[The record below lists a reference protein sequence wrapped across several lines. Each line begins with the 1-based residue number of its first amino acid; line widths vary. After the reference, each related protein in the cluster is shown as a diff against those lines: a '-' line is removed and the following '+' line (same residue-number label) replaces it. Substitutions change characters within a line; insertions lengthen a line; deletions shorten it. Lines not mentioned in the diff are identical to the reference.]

1 MNLLSFSY
9 LGMNDDKI
17 YVKIDILTL
26 DFLIDEWQYTRLIF
40 NS

>member
-26 DFLIDEWQYTRLIF
+26 DYLIDEWQYIYMVDI
-40 NS
+40 